1 MTCQEVVEVM
11 NRYLDGDLD
20 EHERVLLME
29 HLNNCPDDQELFDR
43 LQRLSEELEELPK
56 VTPPFSLVDS
66 ILPQLAEIDA
76 LRDAKAAQAAVMDEE
91 WTQAEEAAAA
101 EGGSLGSRRA
111 SRKRTGWL
119 GRRTAAWGGAAAV
132 AAAAIILAV
141 SLNGPQ
147 PNRQTAMLESKAPAA
162 AGNASQYSPAA
173 DSEAA
178 DTGGAALK
186 SMEEGSGSSEPAA
199 SPTAVSDG
207 SRGTG
212 DSSGAKSSTPP
223 SPSAKVGGIG
233 GASRFDK
240 AAPNNS
246 GSANMGEPS
255 MGIAQFPSPPASPS
269 PGMEQGIADQGIA
282 AAADAASP
290 DGKYSYAV
298 TGELLEV
305 FESGDK
311 KLAELKIDGE
321 LHGSPSWSS
330 DSTTLTV
337 EFKDGTGAVKKFKIV
352 AAGGTV
358 EEQKS

>member
-29 HLNNCPDDQELFDR
+29 HLKNCPDDQELFER

-119 GRRTAAWGGAAAV
+119 GRRTAAWGGATAV

-141 SLNGPQ
+141 SLNGPH

-162 AGNASQYSPAA
+162 AGNASEYSVQ
-173 DSEAA
+173 EAA

-186 SMEEGSGSSEPAA
+186 SVEEGAGSSEPAT

-212 DSSGAKSSTPP
+212 GGSRTKASTSPPP
-223 SPSAKVGGIG
+223 SARVGGIG
-233 GASRFDK
+233 GASGFDK
-240 AAPNNS
+240 ADPNNS
-246 GSANMGEPS
+246 GSANMGGPS

-269 PGMEQGIADQGIA
+269 PGMEQGIAGQGLA
-282 AAADAASP
+282 ASTASP
-290 DGKYSYAV
+290 DGKYSYTV
-298 TGELLEV
+298 TGTLLEV
-305 FESGDK
+305 FDSGDK
-311 KLAELKIDGE
+311 KLAELKMDGE
-321 LHGSPSWSS
+321 LQGSPSWSS
-330 DSTTLTV
+330 DSTTLAV
-337 EFKDGTGAVKKFKIV
+337 EVKDSSGAVKKFKIV
-352 AAGGTV
+352 AAEGTV

>member
-1 MTCQEVVEVM
+1 M

-29 HLNNCPDDQELFDR
+29 HLKNCPDDQELFER

-91 WTQAEEAAAA
+91 RTQAEEAAAA
-101 EGGSLGSRRA
+101 EGGSLGSHRA

-119 GRRTAAWGGAAAV
+119 GRRTAAWGGATAV

-141 SLNGPQ
+141 SLNGPH

-162 AGNASQYSPAA
+162 AGNASPYSSAA
-173 DSEAA
+173 DQEAA
-178 DTGGAALK
+178 DTGGAAMK
-186 SMEEGSGSSEPAA
+186 SMEEGTGSSEPAT

-212 DSSGAKSSTPP
+212 GGSGTKPSTPP
-223 SPSAKVGGIG
+223 SPSARVGGVG
-233 GASRFDK
+233 GASQFNKSD
-240 AAPNNS
+240 PNNS
-246 GSANMGEPS
+246 GSANLGGPS

-269 PGMEQGIADQGIA
+269 PGTEQGFASQGLA
-282 AAADAASP
+282 ASAASP
-290 DGKYSYAV
+290 DGKYSYTV
-298 TGELLEV
+298 TGNLLEV

-311 KLAELKIDGE
+311 KLAELKLDGE
-321 LHGSPSWSS
+321 LQGSPSWSS
-330 DSTTLTV
+330 DSTTLAV
-337 EFKDGTGAVKKFKIV
+337 EVKDGSGAVKKFKI
-352 AAGGTV
+352 AAAEGTV